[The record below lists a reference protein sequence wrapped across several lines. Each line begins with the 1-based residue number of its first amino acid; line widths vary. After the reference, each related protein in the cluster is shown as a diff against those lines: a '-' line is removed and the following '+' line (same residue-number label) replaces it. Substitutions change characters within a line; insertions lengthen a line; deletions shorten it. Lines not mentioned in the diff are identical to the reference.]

1 MVQANAADALTRAE
15 KEKQCLEA
23 SVQFDEVADWIVARV
38 SQIQRSTI
46 MMRC

>member
-15 KEKQCLEA
+15 KEKQWREA
-23 SVQFDEVADWIVARV
+23 RAQFDEVADWIVARV
-38 SQIQRSTI
+38 PRIQRSTI